1 MKTKPK
7 YLAVFVLLAAFLFNS
22 CSDFL
27 ESTPTDFISPEN
39 YFNNE
44 KEADIAIAGVY
55 LRLNSLY
62 GNSFKGTFSAVTD
75 EVAFTRL
82 NGDQMKEKTFNSLT
96 NDISSMWNQ
105 LYQGIYY
112 ANFFIENID
121 KANIPEITKN
131 SLRAE
136 ARFLRGYYY
145 YHLAMLWGNVPLRLE
160 AINSP
165 LNTNLAS
172 SSREVVFNT
181 VVEDMEYATK
191 NLYPYEKQ
199 KGAPVRICQEG
210 AKGVLARVYLSMAGI
225 LQKPEYYTKARDIL
239 LPLVK
244 SNVIQLNPDYT
255 QIWKNISADTY
266 DHISKEILFD
276 VDFNADPTRN
286 LVGGWAALGSPAA
299 PKSDSEAAGYN
310 LGWYNITYNL
320 WQYYQSDRNDVRYTW
335 NICDY
340 SINASG
346 IKIPYAAYTANGSN
360 ATLRT
365 AGKFRRDWEIVLPR
379 DKNRNGSNF
388 PILRYAD
395 VLLMLSEAEF
405 EINGVSALALEGV
418 DAVRARSKAFTY
430 ASKPIRPTA
439 DEFRTIIREER
450 ARELCFE
457 STTRYYDL
465 LRWGILIEKF
475 TEVGNTYKA
484 LGGSTGSNIANK
496 LYFNMLPH
504 MLLLPIPNSEIQ
516 SNPLVK
522 QNPNW

>member
-1 MKTKPK
+1 MKTKHK
-7 YLAVFVLLAAFLFNS
+7 YLAVFVLVAAFLFNS

-27 ESTPTDFISPEN
+27 ETTPTDFISPEN

-55 LRLNSLY
+55 LKLNHLY
-62 GNSFKGTFSAVTD
+62 GNSFKGGFSSVTD
-75 EVAFTRL
+75 ELAFTRL
-82 NGDQMKEKTFNSLT
+82 NGDAFKEKTFNSLT
-96 NDISSMWNQ
+96 PDISNMWNN

-112 ANFFIENID
+112 ANFFLENID
-121 KANIPEITKN
+121 KADIPEEKKN

-145 YHLAMLWGNVPLRLE
+145 YHLTMIWGNVPLRLD

-165 LNTNLAS
+165 LYTNLAS

-181 VVEDMEYATK
+181 VVADMEYATK
-191 NLYPYEKQ
+191 NLYPYGKQ

-210 AKGVLARVYLSMAGI
+210 AVGVLARVYLSMAGM

-255 QIWKNISADTY
+255 QIWKNISADAY
-266 DHISKEILFD
+266 DHTTKEIMFD
-276 VDFNADPTRN
+276 VDFNADPIKN
-286 LVGGWAALGSPAA
+286 LYSGWAGNVAPAA
-299 PKSDSEAAGYN
+299 PSSNNEAVGYN
-310 LGWYNITYNL
+310 LSWFSITYNL
-320 WQYYQSDRNDVRYTW
+320 WQYYQSDKNDVRYRW

-340 SINASG
+340 SIDTNG
-346 IKIPYAAYTANGSN
+346 NKIPYAAYTANGSN
-360 ATLRT
+360 ATIRA

-379 DKNRNGSNF
+379 GKGNNGSNF
-388 PILRYAD
+388 PILRYSD

-405 EINGVSALALEGV
+405 EINGVTDLALEGV
-418 DAVRARSKAFTY
+418 DAVRARAKAFTY
-430 ASKPIRPTA
+430 SSLPIRPTA
-439 DEFRTIIREER
+439 DEFRTIILEER

-465 LRWGILIEKF
+465 LRWGNLIEKF

-484 LGGSTGSNIANK
+484 LGGSTGTNIANK
-496 LYFNMLPH
+496 LYFSMLPH
-504 MLLLPIPNSEIQ
+504 MLLFPIPNSEIQ
-516 SNPLVK
+516 ANPLVK